1 MGDNYCGHASFA
13 IDLFWAESDD
23 EAQLAITKLREEL
36 ADWIS
41 RKKSELVIYAVEV
54 SLDPDNVETP

>member
-23 EAQLAITKLREEL
+23 EALPKVLE
-36 ADWIS
+36 D
-41 RKKSELVIYAVEV
+41 IYTYLYDEPKP
-54 SLDPDNVETP
+54 S